1 MNVKKFFEL
10 ANEANVNESEVVIEK
25 TKNLSIGVYQE
36 QIENFTIST
45 SFGIRARGIYNGKMG
60 FAESEKD
67 DKTTPAYL
75 VDEIKVG
82 ATVSESDEPAIIFKG
97 SEKYKRRNLFNKD
110 IINLSERTKIDNLFL
125 IERKLKA
132 FDPRIVDVMV
142 DYAEYT
148 EDSKMHNSYG
158 LKLSK
163 KQSYYY
169 YAAQIV
175 VKEGEETKTGFDV
188 FLSDKVEEFDIDKF
202 VEKVAQ
208 DGLNRL
214 GGKPCKSGVY
224 KTILNEKVTAS
235 LLRFYLINANAENV
249 QKNSSLFIGKL
260 NEQIASSKVTILD
273 APLTK
278 NVFYS
283 YYDDEGV
290 AKYNKPIIE
299 KGVLKTYLY
308 NLSTAAKDGVT
319 STGNAVASNGK
330 ISIAP
335 SQVVLKPGRKT
346 LEELMLDV
354 KDGIYLTEVT
364 GLHAGMNPTSG
375 DFSLQANGFIIKDGK
390 IDSPLNLITVAGN
403 LVDLFENVTSVGKDQ
418 ELQLSGY
425 TTSPIVV
432 KNLAISG
439 E

>member
-1 MNVKKFFEL
+1 M
-10 ANEANVNESEVVIEK
+10 
-25 TKNLSIGVYQE
+25 
-36 QIENFTIST
+36 QIW
-45 SFGIRARGIYNGKMG
+45 
-60 FAESEKD
+60 
-67 DKTTPAYL
+67 
-75 VDEIKVG
+75 
-82 ATVSESDEPAIIFKG
+82 
-97 SEKYKRRNLFNKD
+97 
-110 IINLSERTKIDNLFL
+110 
-125 IERKLKA
+125 
-132 FDPRIVDVMV
+132 
-142 DYAEYT
+142 
-148 EDSKMHNSYG
+148 
-158 LKLSK
+158 
-163 KQSYYY
+163 
-169 YAAQIV
+169 
-175 VKEGEETKTGFDV
+175 
-188 FLSDKVEEFDIDKF
+188 
-202 VEKVAQ
+202 
-208 DGLNRL
+208 
-214 GGKPCKSGVY
+214 VY